1 MRSIVYKKS
10 HEPGLIPTSFL
21 SSPSPTSTFTFSFN
35 LHFQGPVPL
44 SQPSFLSES
53 RPGVACFVFSLRF
66 KTTLSFLELSTTI
79 FILTQ
84 TQQYQYKT
92 PPKWFACLLPLS
104 SLTLFLS
111 TPSATLLVPRT
122 SEMVTVVNLL
132 AASACPARTVLRP
145 AVPS

>member
-1 MRSIVYKKS
+1 MYKKS

-84 TQQYQYKT
+84 TQKHHYKT

-104 SLTLFLS
+104 SLVSWISAPFCCLQGSAFL
-111 TPSATLLVPRT
+111 T
-122 SEMVTVVNLL
+122 SL
-132 AASACPARTVLRP
+132 SRHSFCLRP
-145 AVPS
+145 RRPCWCQERRKW